1 LIPVFIT
8 FSNYYKKCSQKCI
21 LAIPY
26 LYWFYKD
33 FKNLRKCCGE
43 IFAVFKNKH
52 ILCRWAVSFAGWR
65 RTERTSEDRKAQ
77 QTAKDGYFAQYYLR
91 NETVPEMPLTAKVN
105 KDKLLKNKS
114 KRQETFDN
122 T

>member
-1 LIPVFIT
+1 VVNGISGMFR
-8 FSNYYKKCSQKCI
+8 F
-21 LAIPY
+21 
-26 LYWFYKD
+26 
-33 FKNLRKCCGE
+33 G
-43 IFAVFKNKH
+43 
-52 ILCRWAVSFAGWR
+52 WAVSFAGWR

-91 NETVPEMPLTAKVN
+91 NKTVPEMPLTAKVN